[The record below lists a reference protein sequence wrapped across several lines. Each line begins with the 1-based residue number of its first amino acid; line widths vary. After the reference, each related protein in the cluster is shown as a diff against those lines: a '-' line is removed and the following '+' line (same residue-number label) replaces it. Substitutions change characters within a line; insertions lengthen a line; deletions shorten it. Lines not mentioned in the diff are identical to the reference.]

1 MVITREQMRDRRYK
15 NLADLLE
22 DLPGVDFQ
30 RGTRSAQYNNFAF
43 QGHISNNKLLIM
55 LDGVRIDHPAGGKLP
70 IAENFGLYMARQVEV
85 LYGPAA
91 ALYGADAAA
100 GVINIIT
107 DKRDSPGGKIALGT
121 SFASQR
127 SAALAGVSLSVGARQ
142 LLRQRLPQGQCQ
154 YLCRPRS
161 SRPASARTT
170 PAASAATASSCD
182 STLPT

>member
-1 MVITREQMRDRRYK
+1 
-15 NLADLLE
+15 
-22 DLPGVDFQ
+22 
-30 RGTRSAQYNNFAF
+30 
-43 QGHISNNKLLIM
+43 M

-121 SFASQR
+121 GSFASHEGKFHGRRQTGRSRFAQR
-127 SAALAGVSLSVGARQ
+127 WRA
-142 LLRQRLPQGQCQ
+142 
-154 YLCRPRS
+154 
-161 SRPASARTT
+161 
-170 PAASAATASSCD
+170 PAAQR
-182 STLPT
+182 PG